1 MRSYH
6 LQAGFTGI
14 DEAEDR
20 ICAAKHNAALWSW
33 HCTDS
38 CDGIFAI
45 HRLIRADL
53 LAYGQAGKHIFRYSK
68 FVSISSNFNSNKSI
82 RLPVYWSHRCT
93 VPSQLT
99 TSCEASSCPT

>member
-1 MRSYH
+1 MNLDEMRRYH

-20 ICAAKHNAALWSW
+20 ICAAKHNAAVWSW

-45 HRLIRADL
+45 HRIIRADL
-53 LAYGQAGKHIFRYSK
+53 LAYVQAGKDIFRYSK
-68 FVSISSNFNSNKSI
+68 FVSISLNSVQTRALSY
-82 RLPVYWSHRCT
+82 LYT
-93 VPSQLT
+93 G
-99 TSCEASSCPT
+99 PTGAQYRHS